1 VFGNCSV
8 TNADRTVHQGF
19 EFGLGANV
27 WKSIFV
33 QGDNPDKLWLQM
45 AYTYNDFFFDDD
57 PIFGNNELPGIPPQV
72 MRAELLYKHP
82 SGVFFGPNIEWI
94 PQGYFVDSANSL
106 ATDPYTLWGLRLGY
120 ERDQNFSFYVEGR
133 NLANKAYIASAS
145 IINVATPQLALFEPG
160 TGRSVFAGMKM
171 KW

>member
-1 VFGNCSV
+1 
-8 TNADRTVHQGF
+8 
-19 EFGLGANV
+19 
-27 WKSIFV
+27 
-33 QGDNPDKLWLQM
+33 
-45 AYTYNDFFFDDD
+45 
-57 PIFGNNELPGIPPQV
+57 
-72 MRAELLYKHP
+72 
-82 SGVFFGPNIEWI
+82 
-94 PQGYFVDSANSL
+94 
-106 ATDPYTLWGLRLGY
+106 LWGLRLGY